1 MQQEIIFKG
10 FEKRNDIVMLLFQEN
25 LSGGSAQHSL
35 EVREYWRQREYWRWE
50 NTGGRETGRQV
61 VQASKMKA
69 LKVKRSENEAE

>member
-35 EVREYWRQREYWRWE
+35 EVGEYWRQREYWRWE

-69 LKVKRSENEAE
+69 LKVKRSENEVE

>member
-35 EVREYWRQREYWRWE
+35 EVGEYWRQREYWR
-50 NTGGRETGRQV
+50 
-61 VQASKMKA
+61 
-69 LKVKRSENEAE
+69 